1 MNHFISL
8 QDVEDKQALLRQ
20 ALSYIDAP
28 WQNETRGQHK
38 TLGMLFFNPSL
49 RTRLSTQQAAYQL
62 GMKVISMNA
71 DQGWKIEFEDGG
83 IMNADKAEHVRE
95 AAAVMSQLVD
105 MIAIRSFPGLTDREK
120 DYREEVMTQFV
131 KFASV
136 PIVNLESSTLHP
148 LQSFADIITM
158 EQHRKSSRP
167 KTKVVLTWAPHIRAL
182 PQAVANSFAQWSLG
196 YEYDLV
202 ITHPEGYELDERFS
216 RGARIEYNQDA
227 AFEGADFIY
236 AKNWSSYNDYGK
248 ILNTDTGWMVTKKKM
263 DLTNQ
268 GKFMHCLPTRRN
280 LEIGDDVLDS
290 PDSLVVKQAKN
301 RIFSAQA
308 VLNELLLK

>member
-1 MNHFISL
+1 MNHFISI
-8 QDVEDKQALLRQ
+8 QDVEDKQALLHQ
-20 ALSYIDAP
+20 ALSFIESP
-28 WQNETRGQHK
+28 WQNESRGQRK

-71 DQGWKIEFEDGG
+71 DQGWKIEFEDGV

-105 MIAIRSFPGLTDREK
+105 MIAIRSFPGLVNRDK
-120 DYREEVMTQFV
+120 DYQEEVMTQFV
-131 KFASV
+131 KFATV

-148 LQSFADIITM
+148 LQSFADIITL
-158 EQHRKSSRP
+158 EQHRKASRP

-182 PQAVANSFAQWSLG
+182 PQAVSNSFAQWALG

-202 ITHPEGYELDERFS
+202 ITHPEGYQLNENFTH
-216 RGARIEYNQDA
+216 GARIEYDQLA

-236 AKNWSSYNDYGK
+236 AKNWSSYEDYGK
-248 ILNTDTGWMVTKKKM
+248 VLSTDPDWLITKEKM
-263 DLTNQ
+263 KLTNQ

-280 LEIGDDVLDS
+280 LEIADDVLDS
-290 PDSLVVKQAKN
+290 PVSLVVKQAKN
-301 RIFSAQA
+301 RIFAAQA
-308 VLNELLLK
+308 VLNELLL

>member
-1 MNHFISL
+1 MNHFISI
-8 QDVEDKQALLRQ
+8 QDVEDKQALLHQ
-20 ALSYIDAP
+20 ALSFIESP
-28 WQNETRGQHK
+28 WQNESRGQRK

-71 DQGWKIEFEDGG
+71 DQGWKIEFEDGV

-105 MIAIRSFPGLTDREK
+105 MIAIRSFPGLVNRDK
-120 DYREEVMTQFV
+120 DYQEEVMTQFV
-131 KFASV
+131 KFATV

-148 LQSFADIITM
+148 LQSFADIITL
-158 EQHRKSSRP
+158 EQHRKASRP

-182 PQAVANSFAQWSLG
+182 PQAVSNSFAQWALG

-202 ITHPEGYELDERFS
+202 ITHPEGYQLNENFTH
-216 RGARIEYNQDA
+216 GARIEYDQLA

-236 AKNWSSYNDYGK
+236 AKNWSSYEDYGK
-248 ILNTDTGWMVTKKKM
+248 VLCTDPDWMITKEKM
-263 DLTNQ
+263 TLTNQ
-268 GKFMHCLPTRRN
+268 AKFMHCLPTRRN
-280 LEIGDDVLDS
+280 LEIADDVLDS

-301 RIFSAQA
+301 RIFAAQA
-308 VLNELLLK
+308 VLNELLL

>member
-1 MNHFISL
+1 MNHFISI
-8 QDVEDKQALLRQ
+8 QDVEDKQALLHQ
-20 ALSYIDAP
+20 ALSFIESP
-28 WQNETRGQHK
+28 WQNESRGQRK

-71 DQGWKIEFEDGG
+71 DQGWKIEFEDGV

-105 MIAIRSFPGLTDREK
+105 MIAIRSFPGLVNRDK
-120 DYREEVMTQFV
+120 DYQEEVMTQFV
-131 KFASV
+131 KFATV

-148 LQSFADIITM
+148 LQSFADIITL
-158 EQHRKSSRP
+158 EQHRKASRP

-182 PQAVANSFAQWSLG
+182 PQAVSNSFAQWALG

-202 ITHPEGYELDERFS
+202 ITHPEGYQLNENFTH
-216 RGARIEYNQDA
+216 GARIEYDQLA

-236 AKNWSSYNDYGK
+236 AKNWSSYEDYGK
-248 ILNTDTGWMVTKKKM
+248 VLSTDPDWLITKEKM
-263 DLTNQ
+263 KLTNQ

-280 LEIGDDVLDS
+280 LEIADDVLDS

-301 RIFSAQA
+301 RIFAAQA
-308 VLNELLLK
+308 VLNELLL

>member
-1 MNHFISL
+1 MNHFISI
-8 QDVEDKQALLRQ
+8 QDVEDKQALLHQ
-20 ALSYIDAP
+20 ALSFIESP
-28 WQNETRGQHK
+28 WQNESRGQRK

-71 DQGWKIEFEDGG
+71 DQGWKIEFEDGV

-105 MIAIRSFPGLTDREK
+105 MIAIRSFPGLVNRDK
-120 DYREEVMTQFV
+120 DYQEEVMTQFV
-131 KFASV
+131 KFATV

-148 LQSFADIITM
+148 LQSFADIITL
-158 EQHRKSSRP
+158 EQHRKASRP

-182 PQAVANSFAQWSLG
+182 PQAVSNSFAQWALG

-202 ITHPEGYELDERFS
+202 ITHPEGYQLNENFTH
-216 RGARIEYNQDA
+216 GARIEYDQLA

-236 AKNWSSYNDYGK
+236 AKNWSSYEDYGK
-248 ILNTDTGWMVTKKKM
+248 VLCTDPDWMITKEKM
-263 DLTNQ
+263 TLTNQ
-268 GKFMHCLPTRRN
+268 AKFMHCLPIRRN
-280 LEIGDDVLDS
+280 LEIADDVLDS

-301 RIFSAQA
+301 RIFAAQA
-308 VLNELLLK
+308 VLNELLL

>member
-20 ALSYIDAP
+20 ALSFIEVP
-28 WQNETRGQHK
+28 WQNESRGFHK

-71 DQGWKIEFEDGG
+71 DQGWKIEFEDGV

-105 MIAIRSFPGLTDREK
+105 MIAIRSFPGLIDRDK

-131 KFASV
+131 KFATV
-136 PIVNLESSTLHP
+136 PIINLESSTLHP
-148 LQSFADIITM
+148 LQSFADIITI
-158 EQHRKSSRP
+158 EQYRKASP
-167 KTKVVLTWAPHIRAL
+167 HQTKVVLTWAPHIRAL
-182 PQAVANSFAQWSLG
+182 PQAVSNSFAQWALG

-202 ITHPEGYELDERFS
+202 IAHPEGYRLNESFT
-216 RGARIEYNQDA
+216 RGARIEYDQRV

-236 AKNWSSYNDYGK
+236 AKNWSSYEDYGK
-248 ILNTDTGWMVTKKKM
+248 VLSADPDWMITKEKM
-263 DLTNQ
+263 ALTNQ
-268 GKFMHCLPTRRN
+268 GKIMHCLPTRRN
-280 LEIGDDVLDS
+280 LEIADEVLDS
-290 PDSLVVKQAKN
+290 PNSLVVKQAKN
-301 RIFSAQA
+301 RIFAAQA
-308 VLNELLLK
+308 VLNELLVK

>member
-1 MNHFISL
+1 MNHFISI
-8 QDVEDKQALLRQ
+8 QDVEDKQALLHQ
-20 ALSYIDAP
+20 ALSFIESP
-28 WQNETRGQHK
+28 WQNESRGQRK

-71 DQGWKIEFEDGG
+71 DQGWKIEFEDGV

-105 MIAIRSFPGLTDREK
+105 MIAIRSFPGLVNRDK
-120 DYREEVMTQFV
+120 DYQEEVMTQFV
-131 KFASV
+131 KFATV

-148 LQSFADIITM
+148 LQSFADIITL
-158 EQHRKSSRP
+158 EQHRKASRP

-182 PQAVANSFAQWSLG
+182 PQAVSNSFAQWALG

-202 ITHPEGYELDERFS
+202 ITHPEGYQLNENFTH
-216 RGARIEYNQDA
+216 GARIEYDQLA

-236 AKNWSSYNDYGK
+236 AKNWSSYEDYGK
-248 ILNTDTGWMVTKKKM
+248 VLCTDPDWMITKEKM
-263 DLTNQ
+263 KLTNQ

-280 LEIGDDVLDS
+280 LEIADDVLDS

-301 RIFSAQA
+301 RIFAAQA
-308 VLNELLLK
+308 VLNELLL